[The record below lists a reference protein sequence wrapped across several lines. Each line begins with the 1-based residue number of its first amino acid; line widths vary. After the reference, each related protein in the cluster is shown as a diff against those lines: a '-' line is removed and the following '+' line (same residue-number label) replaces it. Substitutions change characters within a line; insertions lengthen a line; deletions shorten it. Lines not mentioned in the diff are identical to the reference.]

1 MYNACTAGVN
11 IRSAGPLA
19 DALWSLTKG
28 EYRFVELSGSSSYQK
43 GGVSD
48 YSSRPYLIQA
58 WKDEASYNEAWKLAK
73 TADVCVFGGADALNF
88 QTERMRRGLLSFEM
102 GERWLKKGIRNLL
115 SPRLMKS
122 VLMYHLGGWRNRPLY
137 KLCAGAYVIN
147 DQYKLRTY
155 KDKCFKWG
163 YFTDV
168 PDGQESNL
176 AARFN
181 STQTLSMMWCSRFID
196 WKHPE
201 LPILLAQKLKQNGYD
216 VVIDMYG
223 NGEEW
228 DASKE
233 RIEQL
238 GVEDVVRLHGAVA
251 NDTVLDEMRQHDV
264 FLFTSDQNEGWGAVA
279 NEAMSC
285 GCVLVASDAIG
296 SVPYL
301 VEDGKNGLFFHSN
314 DIESLY
320 ETVVRLLNQREELS
334 RLANCGVETMKNVWS
349 PRVAAERFINL
360 AQALKKG
367 EHTPYEDGPCSKAN
381 VMRYA

>member
-1 MYNACTAGVN
+1 MIAFYSIVLNHHQA
-11 IRSAGPLA
+11 PLA

-58 WKDEASYNEAWKLAK
+58 WKDEASYNEASKFAK
-73 TADVCVFGGADALNF
+73 TADVCVFGGADALSF
-88 QTERMRRGLLSFEM
+88 QIERMRLGLLSFEM
-102 GERWLKKGIRNLL
+102 GERWLKKGLRNLL

-122 VLMYHLGGWRNRPLY
+122 VLTYHLRGWRNRPLY
-137 KLCAGAYVIN
+137 KLCAGAYVVN
-147 DQYKLRTY
+147 DQYKLGTY
-155 KDKCFKWG
+155 KDRCFKWG

-168 PDGQESNL
+168 PDEQKSNSVT
-176 AARFN
+176 RFN
-181 STQTLSMMWCSRFID
+181 STQSLSMMWCSRFVD

-201 LPILLAQKLKQNGYD
+201 LPILLAQQLKHNGHD

-223 NGEEW
+223 DGEEW
-228 DASKE
+228 NASKQK
-233 RIEQL
+233 IEQL
-238 GVEDVVRLHGAVA
+238 EVGDVVHLHGAVA
-251 NDTVLDEMRQHDV
+251 NDTVLDEMRRHDA

-301 VEDGKNGLFFHSN
+301 VEDGKNGLVFHSN
-314 DIESLY
+314 DVESLY
-320 ETVVRLLNQREELS
+320 ETVVRILNHREELS
-334 RLANCGVETMKNVWS
+334 GLSKCGVETIRNVWS
-349 PRVAAERFINL
+349 PRVAAERFVNL
-360 AQALKKG
+360 VSALKKG
-367 EHTPYEDGPCSKAN
+367 DETPYENGPCSKAN